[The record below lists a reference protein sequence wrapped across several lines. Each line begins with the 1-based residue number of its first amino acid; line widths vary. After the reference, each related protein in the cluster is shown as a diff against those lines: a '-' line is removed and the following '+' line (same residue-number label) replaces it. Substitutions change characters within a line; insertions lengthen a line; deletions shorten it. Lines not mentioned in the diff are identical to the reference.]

1 MPDEEY
7 PSSKPEKGS
16 IMAETKVEQNINL
29 PRTNSLGNALGSLFR
44 RSDTSVVL
52 AMLVL
57 FLIFAFS
64 NSSFLTPFNL
74 FNVSRTAALYVF
86 VAIGQAIVVVI
97 GGMNLSLGAIGGLA
111 VVVAGWSMDNMGW
124 NPWVAVV
131 LSILVGTAAGAFNGL
146 VIVKSK
152 LNSFVVTLAS
162 SFIFIGLVEGISK
175 GFPYTDIPKSITFMG
190 RGSLFSIPNLFVFM
204 IALLIFM
211 GYFFKY
217 TVLGRRILATGGNL
231 EAARLSGIRTD
242 NIVLLCHTLSGFF
255 ASVAGLLWISRMG
268 SAQPSTGTDWLI
280 VSFAVAIIGGTAL
293 SGGEFSALGFF
304 ASAIM
309 LTLIKNGLIML
320 NVNVY
325 FEQTFLGII
334 ILLAVSVESIRV
346 ALNASSRKKTK
357 KMPENRPV

>member
-1 MPDEEY
+1 
-7 PSSKPEKGS
+7 
-16 IMAETKVEQNINL
+16 MAEIKAEPKVQEHKGGSVAG
-29 PRTNSLGNALGSLFR
+29 TFASLLKRG
-44 RSDTSVVL
+44 DTSVIL
-52 AMLVL
+52 ATLVL
-57 FLIFAFS
+57 FLIFALG
-64 NSSFLTPFNL
+64 NDSFLTPFNM

-86 VAIGQAIVVVI
+86 VAMGQAIVIVI
-97 GGMNLSLGAIGGLA
+97 GGMNLSLGAIGGLG
-111 VVVAGWSMDNMGW
+111 VVVAGWCMDTMGW

-131 LSILVGTAAGAFNGL
+131 LALGVGLAAGAFNGF
-146 VIVKSK
+146 IIIKSK
-152 LNSFVVTLAS
+152 LSSFVVTLAS

-175 GFPYTDIPKSITFMG
+175 GFPYTKIPKSVTILG
-190 RGSLFSIPNLFVFM
+190 RGDLFQVPYLFIMMVV
-204 IALLIFM
+204 LLVFM

-255 ASVAGLLWISRMG
+255 AALAGLLWISRMG

-280 VSFAVAIIGGTAL
+280 VSFAVSIIGGTSL

-304 ASAIM
+304 ASAVM

-334 ILLAVSVESIRV
+334 ILLAVSVESIRM
-346 ALNASSRKKTK
+346 ALSSSSRKKVKTSVY
-357 KMPENRPV
+357 PTR